1 MNHPTIPGT
10 QPVANFALPATPIAT
25 PGGAT
30 TVNQRIAGVTRV
42 ASASGGTNW
51 DQGLSQLVRT
61 GQPHYNAVLFITD
74 GDPTT
79 WGPNNNGSG
88 TSTDDTTVNAAI
100 TSANGVKAVGPASSP
115 SASPNAIGPS
125 VQRLQYISGPVRN
138 SDYFVTNWDALQDTL
153 VSIATAAC
161 QGTVTVVKQI
171 RNLDGSTS
179 PGVGWTFS
187 ATNNRGPVTP
197 PSGVTSSRRHA

>member
-1 MNHPTIPGT
+1 MT
-10 QPVANFALPATPIAT
+10 
-25 PGGAT
+25 
-30 TVNQRIAGVTRV
+30 
-42 ASASGGTNW
+42 SASGGTNW
-51 DQGLSQLVRT
+51 DQGLSQLIAA

-100 TSANGVKAVGPASSP
+100 TSANAVKATGTRVIAVGVS
-115 SASPNAIGPS
+115 NTTGPS
-125 VQRLQYISGPVRN
+125 VQRLQYISGPTRN
-138 SDYFVTNWDALQDTL
+138 SDYFVTNWDALEDTL

-161 QGTVTVVKQI
+161 QGTITVVKQI
-171 RNLDGSTS
+171 RNLDGTTS

-187 ATNNRGPVTP
+187 ATNSRVPSPHLQAP
-197 PSGVTSSRRHA
+197 PRAMER